1 MISLKVE
8 VSLFV
13 PSQAIEDRNG
23 VDVGNWTNKIQ
34 ELCDLYV
41 FTISSFSFV

>member
-13 PSQAIEDRNG
+13 PSPEIADRNE
-23 VDVGNWTNKIQ
+23 VDVGNWANKMQ
-34 ELCDLYV
+34 ELFD
-41 FTISSFSFV
+41 